1 MNNFCHGMGYSG
13 IGRVWL
19 SSFIKVG
26 IGSVNKHVDKAALM
40 GVREHQARDAQ
51 LAVPRVST
59 CHA

>member
-1 MNNFCHGMGYSG
+1 MGYSG

-59 CHA
+59 RHA